1 MQGEIGKPLAVINE
15 IAPDLGQAI
24 VSGEVG
30 QRQVTLDQLPDLDD
44 LERFLHLA
52 ARPNS

>member
-1 MQGEIGKPLAVINE
+1 MNK
-15 IAPDLGQAI
+15 IAPDLSQAI

-44 LERFLHLA
+44 LERFLQLV
-52 ARPNS
+52 ARPVSSR